1 MRTSIVLTLDTRRAK
16 ADGTY
21 PVLLRII
28 HYEKPAAITLGLY
41 LKKEDWDEK
50 ARIIKPSYKG
60 TDSVIRLNNFLQK
73 KKSEAIDIITKLDER
88 KMLHTLTVSQ
98 IKDLIE
104 RSSDSASF
112 FAYGQTLVDG
122 FLETDRLGNARSYKC
137 TLSVL
142 KKFNN
147 NRDLSFREIT
157 YSLLTKFEQAHL
169 KKGKSLNGL
178 AVYLRT
184 IRAIYNQ
191 AIKSGLVE
199 QESYPFKNYEIK
211 TTKTRKRAISMDAIK
226 AIQNLEIK
234 PSSHL
239 YDPRN
244 LFMASF
250 YMRGISYTDLAH
262 LKVSDIINGRIYY
275 DRQKTGKPYDI
286 KITPELHAILAI
298 YLPDKEKTDYI
309 FPVIKQTTPKK
320 QYEEI
325 QDKRKRFNN
334 NLKRIAKLCGI
345 EENLT
350 SYVSRHS
357 FATRAKNLGV
367 PITAISDML
376 GHSDTKTT
384 EVYLGSLSSDIMDD
398 FHKKIIEH

>member
-1 MRTSIVLTLDTRRAK
+1 MRTFIVLALDTRRAK

-28 HYEKPAAITLGLY
+28 HYEKSAIITLGIY
-41 LKKEDWDEK
+41 LKKEDWDAK
-50 ARIIKPSYKG
+50 ARCIKASYKG
-60 TDSVIRLNNFLQK
+60 TDSVTRLNNFLQK
-73 KKSEAIDIITKLDER
+73 KKSEAVDIITKLDER
-88 KMLHTLTVSQ
+88 KMLETLTVRQ
-98 IKDLIE
+98 IKQLVE
-104 RSSDSASF
+104 RGSDSGSF
-112 FAYGQTLVDG
+112 LDYGQTLVDG
-122 FLETDRLGNARSYKC
+122 FRDVKRLGNARSYAC

-142 KKFNN
+142 RKFNGG
-147 NRDLSFREIT
+147 RDLSFREVT

-169 KKGKSLNGL
+169 KKGRTLNGL
-178 AVYLRT
+178 AVYMRT

-199 QESYPFKNYEIK
+199 QEHYPFKSYEIK
-211 TTKTRKRAISMDAIK
+211 TTKTRKRAISMEAIRS
-226 AIQNLEIK
+226 IQSLEIS

-239 YDPRN
+239 FNARN
-244 LFMASF
+244 YFMASF
-250 YMRGISYTDLAH
+250 FMRGMSFTDLAH
-262 LKVSDIINGRIYY
+262 LRVSDLIDGRIFYA
-275 DRQKTGKPYDI
+275 RQKTDKPYDI
-286 KITPELHAILAI
+286 MVTQELQAILDN
-298 YLPDKEKTDYI
+298 YLPGKKRSDFI
-309 FPVIKQTTPKK
+309 FPIIQQTDPQKI
-320 QYEEI
+320 YEEI

-367 PITAISDML
+367 PIAAISDML

-384 EVYLGSLSSDIMDD
+384 ETYLKGLPSDIMDE
-398 FHKKIIEH
+398 FHKKIIE